1 MLWKWFIKAI
11 CEVVN
16 APSVVLTS
24 IKIKLGVII
33 LNMMLRLEWSL
44 FSTTSLIVFL
54 GYLNEN
60 YIIFK
65 PFGMTFFFL
74 NSCIS
79 PLFLFSFFFFK
90 LRLENLGFASFTL
103 HKDLYLWKKICE
115 RSWDCI
121 STSNFIYERR
131 QISHMYSCLLLK
143 HNSTQLK
150 EQLDKFIYL
159 FNFSLRS
166 MATLAFHPH
175 LWG

>member
-54 GYLNEN
+54 GYFNEN

-90 LRLENLGFASFTL
+90 LRLENLGLASFTL

-115 RSWDCI
+115 RSWDLYLGLA
-121 STSNFIYERR
+121 SFLRR
-131 QISHMYSCLLLK
+131 VMTVSLLLI
-143 HNSTQLK
+143 LFMK
-150 EQLDKFIYL
+150 EDK
-159 FNFSLRS
+159 
-166 MATLAFHPH
+166 
-175 LWG
+175 